1 MLMRSSNLSP
11 FGDCDSSV
19 LETCADYLTQLAAVS
34 NRDLLPDPSFAFDGV
49 RTPPEEPVN
58 SASPN
63 LRSVQRSRGNQ
74 PAPAFPRSPGIILKR
89 SILILLFTAVSCFQ
103 GTGTSYQTSNI

>member
-1 MLMRSSNLSP
+1 VLMRSSNRSP

-34 NRDLLPDPSFAFDGV
+34 NRDSLRDPSFAFDGV
-49 RTPPEEPVN
+49 RTPPEESVN

-63 LRSVQRSRGNQ
+63 LRPVQRSRGNQ
-74 PAPAFPRSPGIILKR
+74 PAPTFPRSPGIILKR
-89 SILILLFTAVSCFQ
+89 SVPILFSTAANYIIKA
-103 GTGTSYQTSNI
+103 G